1 MSASMPLPPR
11 RRRRPARAM
20 LGAHARRAHARRR
33 REDGTL
39 SRPLPSFRAFLRPCQ
54 CAWTPAAR
62 SHLVRDHRHGRPAD
76 VPRADAHDV
85 HLGGLRGRRHH
96 HHHAPATPRGA
107 LRPASSQPPLS
118 AGLPLPPAPRV
129 RAVWWR
135 RGGDPPQLPHPA
147 RARASVA
154 PCAAVSA
161 PARASARADARH
173 RAGGDPRTGV
183 GVVHSHAQHPKGR
196 WRASKLEASA
206 ATSHNTT
213 PAACLASALSS
224 GVHARRKN
232 ALTAEKVPAT
242 NSRPTEGSNAR
253 DTRLSAS
260 NNVGSVPRNR
270 IRGARGR
277 PPVPGT
283 HSAERAPDHFRSRAV
298 ACALASA
305 RACASV
311 FGRWRARAPAH

>member
-1 MSASMPLPPR
+1 MPLPPR
-11 RRRRPARAM
+11 RRPRPARAM

-39 SRPLPSFRAFLRPCQ
+39 SRPLHSFRAFLRPCQ
-54 CAWTPAAR
+54 CAWAPAAR

-96 HHHAPATPRGA
+96 HHHAPAPPLGA

-147 RARASVA
+147 RARASIA

-161 PARASARADARH
+161 PARERART
-173 RAGGDPRTGV
+173 RAIGRAATRGRVLCIRIRNIPRGDGAPRNSRRVLRPATT
-183 GVVHSHAQHPKGR
+183 QHPLLGG
-196 WRASKLEASA
+196 A
-206 ATSHNTT
+206 
-213 PAACLASALSS
+213 
-224 GVHARRKN
+224 GVKKEGIDRRKG
-232 ALTAEKVPAT
+232 ACHQQ
-242 NSRPTEGSNAR
+242 PT
-253 DTRLSAS
+253 D
-260 NNVGSVPRNR
+260 
-270 IRGARGR
+270 RG
-277 PPVPGT
+277 VECT
-283 HSAERAPDHFRSRAV
+283 
-298 ACALASA
+298 
-305 RACASV
+305 
-311 FGRWRARAPAH
+311 

>member
-1 MSASMPLPPR
+1 MPLPPR
-11 RRRRPARAM
+11 RRPRPARAM

-39 SRPLPSFRAFLRPCQ
+39 SRPLHSFRAFLRPCQ
-54 CAWTPAAR
+54 CAWAPAAR

-96 HHHAPATPRGA
+96 HHHAPAPPLGA

-118 AGLPLPPAPRV
+118 AGLPLPPAPRA

-147 RARASVA
+147 RARASIA

-161 PARASARADARH
+161 PARERARADARH

-183 GVVHSHAQHPKGR
+183 VHSHSQHPKGR
-196 WRASKLEASA
+196 WRASKFEASA

-213 PAACLASALSS
+213 PS
-224 GVHARRKN
+224 
-232 ALTAEKVPAT
+232 P
-242 NSRPTEGSNAR
+242 
-253 DTRLSAS
+253 
-260 NNVGSVPRNR
+260 PRE
-270 IRGARGR
+270 GAREER
-277 PPVPGT
+277 T
-283 HSAERAPDHFRSRAV
+283 H
-298 ACALASA
+298 
-305 RACASV
+305 
-311 FGRWRARAPAH
+311 